1 MTHPLVVIGG
11 GGFGRETLDVVEAI
25 NHEEPGAFELLGVVD
40 DAPSALTAERLAAR
54 SVRVLGTVAEWLA
67 RGDDALYVIGVGS
80 PAARGSLRD
89 RLDAAGRRA
98 ATLVHPRAGVGS
110 ASSIGEGS
118 VICAGVEISTN
129 VRIGRHVHLNPSATI
144 GHDTVIDD
152 LVSVN
157 PAAVVSGDVH
167 VEDGVLIGA
176 AAVVLQGLTLGTGST
191 VGAAA
196 CVTRDVPP
204 GAVVKG
210 VPAR

>member
-1 MTHPLVVIGG
+1 MKAIVVM
-11 GGFGRETLDVVEAI
+11 FDSLNRHMLPPYADTFVQ
-25 NHEEPGAFELLGVVD
+25 
-40 DAPSALTAERLAAR
+40 APNFERLAAR

-157 PAAVVSGDVH
+157 PAAVVSGDVAWSFRSIRRAASGWRERPQPASRAARDDARPAPPD
-167 VEDGVLIGA
+167 EDEDEASSLAG
-176 AAVVLQGLTLGTGST
+176 
-191 VGAAA
+191 
-196 CVTRDVPP
+196 
-204 GAVVKG
+204 
-210 VPAR
+210 